1 MSIVVNVGKL
11 LIFMQMI
18 LLIMMKR
25 VLIGY
30 AKIVI
35 KKISKEIVSI
45 LDEMKG

>member
-1 MSIVVNVGKL
+1 
-11 LIFMQMI
+11 MI

-35 KKISKEIVSI
+35 KKNIKRDKLYVNFLVRIRNGD
-45 LDEMKG
+45 L